1 MKILKSELTD
11 DGDII
16 ISISFS
22 REERE
27 QRAIKEEREKSDK
40 ELTKQIGKVL
50 MVVAK
55 HT

>member
-1 MKILKSELTD
+1 MKIIKSELTD

-22 REERE
+22 REERKT
-27 QRAIKEEREKSDK
+27 RSIKEEREKSDK
-40 ELTKQIGKVL
+40 ELIKQVGKIL
-50 MVVAK
+50 MIASK